1 LAVAKKTA
9 FAASCAETGEAWQ
22 RTQQDETPNAVIG
35 RFEHPANRNG
45 NLLQVWKTSVGLLD
59 ARVMRE
65 DPPPV

>member
-1 LAVAKKTA
+1 M
-9 FAASCAETGEAWQ
+9 AEDA
-22 RTQQDETPNAVIG
+22 QDETPNAVIG

-65 DPPPV
+65 DPPPAFDTVSGRIRLLPALH